1 MRRVTRAPALA
12 LACALGSL
20 AVSARAQEIREQPGV
35 TILPAPSPR
44 EPPPPAALEPPQ
56 TPTPP
61 EQPTT
66 AVPLA
71 DLAPRPP
78 LRRAHRWYGY
88 QTLIADGAMV
98 ALGSVGLALKEP
110 TLTTVG
116 TAGYF
121 LGGPVL
127 HWAHGRAGTGFADLG
142 LRVAFPIGGLIVGA
156 LVGAIAAPKNGSAD
170 KDASTILVATG
181 IGAAAGLVAAV
192 VFDAAILAEET
203 VHVEPGEAR
212 QRPDLR
218 APPHRV
224 APQLLTGKNYAIFG
238 LAGTF

>member
-1 MRRVTRAPALA
+1 MRAPALA

-20 AVSARAQEIREQPGV
+20 AVSAGAQEIQEQPGV
-35 TILPAPSPR
+35 TILPAPAPR
-44 EPPPPAALEPPQ
+44 EPPPPAVLLPPQ

-61 EQPTT
+61 EQPTMT
-66 AVPLA
+66 APPAELP
-71 DLAPRPP
+71 PRPP
-78 LRRAHRWYGY
+78 PRRAHRWYGY

-98 ALGSVGLALKEP
+98 ALGSIGLALKEP
-110 TLTTVG
+110 TLSTVG
-116 TAGYF
+116 SVGYF
-121 LGGPVL
+121 LGGPIL
-127 HWAHGRAGTGFADLG
+127 HWAHQRVGTGFADLG

-156 LVGAIAAPKNGSAD
+156 LVGAIAAPKNGSVHQD
-170 KDASTILVATG
+170 SNTILVATG
-181 IGAAAGLVAAV
+181 IGAAGGVVAAV

-218 APPHRV
+218 APPPRV
-224 APQLLTGKNYAIFG
+224 APQLLTGKNYATFG